1 MAKKKY
7 RTSTKTQAAR
17 IELINLSNEV
27 RQQVA
32 LLAAITGKPMTVN
45 EGLLMTYKIETGC
58 QTFKTFHQ
66 WKEDGYR
73 VKKGVASFRVWGS
86 PINAKAKE
94 ADPESTDQGEEAKQY
109 EYWPMCSLF
118 NESQV
123 EPLDSEPAPEEGE
136 ESATDAQEGPGEA
149 ETTETAGEGAVCAL
163 DPLENPFVASNYQER
178 QEDRAAY
185 YEDKALAVS
194 ASANATHQRARDM
207 ASVIPFGQ
215 PILVGHHSEKRDRR
229 YRDKIHST
237 YGKAFEQFDKADHY
251 QEKAQAVGKG
261 GIASDD
267 PEALA
272 KLKAKLANCQQAQE
286 RMKAANR
293 ALRKNDDQALTAQ
306 GFSEQQIADL
316 KKPDFAGRVG
326 FADYKLQNNNAEI
339 RRIKTRIKELE
350 TLYNREPVEF
360 ENDDFMATVDEGR
373 ILFDFKG
380 GKPSEAARKVMK
392 SGGFRFSRYR
402 GMWTRKATHAGLNHA
417 QLLIT
422 ELTQLDSVY

>member
-1 MAKKKY
+1 MAKQR
-7 RTSTKTQAAR
+7 RTNVKTQAAR

-27 RQQVA
+27 RQQAA

-58 QTFKTFHQ
+58 KTFKTFHQ
-66 WKEDGYR
+66 WKADGYR
-73 VKKGVASFRVWGS
+73 VKKGVSSFRVWGS
-86 PINAKAKE
+86 PINAKTKE
-94 ADPESTDQGEEAKQY
+94 AATQTTEQGEEAKQY

-123 EPLDSEPAPEEGE
+123 EPLDSEPTPVEGA
-136 ESATDAQEGPGEA
+136 ESATDVQEGPGET
-149 ETTETAGEGAVCAL
+149 ETTDTAGEGALCAQAL
-163 DPLENPFVASNYQER
+163 TDSPFVVSNYQER
-178 QEDRAAY
+178 LEDRAAY
-185 YEDKALAVS
+185 YEDKARAAT

-215 PILVGHHSEKRDRR
+215 PILVGHHSEQRDRR
-229 YRDKIHST
+229 YRDKIHTT

-267 PEALA
+267 PEALT
-272 KLKAKLANCQQAQE
+272 KLKTKLASCQQAQE

-293 ALRKNDDQALTAQ
+293 ALRKNDDQALAAQ
-306 GFSEQQIADL
+306 GFNEQQIADL
-316 KKPDFAGRVG
+316 KKPDFAGRAG
-326 FADYKLQNNNAEI
+326 FPDYALTNNNAEI
-339 RRIKTRIKELE
+339 RRLKDRIKELE
-350 TLYNREPVEF
+350 TLYNREPVSF

-380 GKPSEAARKVMK
+380 GKPSEAARRVMK

-402 GMWTRKATHAGLNHA
+402 GMWTRKATHTALNHA
-417 QLLIT
+417 QLLID
-422 ELTQLDSVY
+422 ELTQLDSIY